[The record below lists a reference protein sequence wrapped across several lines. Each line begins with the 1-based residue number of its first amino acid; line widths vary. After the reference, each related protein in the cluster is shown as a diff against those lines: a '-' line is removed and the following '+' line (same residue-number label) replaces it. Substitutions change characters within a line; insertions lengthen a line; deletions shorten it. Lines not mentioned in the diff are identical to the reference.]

1 MDEADKIRNKPTVH
15 KVWNANTAILSGDAM
30 LIAAYQL
37 IGSTEHGHLKQVL
50 DLFTQ
55 TAAEICGGQQFD
67 MEFESRMDVSEEE
80 YIEMIRLK
88 TAVLLACS
96 LKTGALLGGASQE
109 DAGNLYAF
117 GINIGLAFQLQDDLL
132 DVYGDTATFGKNIG
146 GDILCNKK
154 TFLLINALRL
164 ANKEQAEA
172 LRSWMDKKE
181 FDPAQKIQAF
191 TSIYNELQLKQLT
204 ENKIQAYYDASVEN
218 LKALQ
223 VAPEKLT
230 ILKEVCDHLMHIQS

>member
-1 MDEADKIRNKPTVH
+1 
-15 KVWNANTAILSGDAM
+15 
-30 LIAAYQL
+30 
-37 IGSTEHGHLKQVL
+37 
-50 DLFTQ
+50 
-55 TAAEICGGQQFD
+55 
-67 MEFESRMDVSEEE
+67 
-80 YIEMIRLK
+80 MIRLK

-164 ANKEQAEA
+164 ANKEQAERIRPGSKDTGIH
-172 LRSWMDKKE
+172 L
-181 FDPAQKIQAF
+181 
-191 TSIYNELQLKQLT
+191 YLQRIAAK
-204 ENKIQAYYDASVEN
+204 
-218 LKALQ
+218 
-223 VAPEKLT
+223 T
-230 ILKEVCDHLMHIQS
+230 INRK